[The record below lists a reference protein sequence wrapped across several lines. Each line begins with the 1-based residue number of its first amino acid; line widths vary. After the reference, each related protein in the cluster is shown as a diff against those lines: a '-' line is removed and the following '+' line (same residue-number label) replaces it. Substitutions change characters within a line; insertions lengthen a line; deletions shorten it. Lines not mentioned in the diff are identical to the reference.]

1 MPLKAIA
8 IIPARYASTRFPGK
22 PLVLI
27 GGKPMVQHVYE
38 RCQKVFDLAVVA
50 TDDQRIEKAV
60 KAFGGSV
67 VMTSPEHLSGTD
79 RCAEAAS
86 ILAKRFDFNVVVNVQ
101 GDEPFIEPSQ
111 LEIIKACFDNDNTE
125 IATLVAPI
133 TDSEM
138 LFDQNKVKVVLGEGG
153 NALYFSRQAIPFQ
166 RDIPVADWLRNHQYF
181 LHLGLYA
188 YRADVLGRISQLH
201 ASKLEMCEK
210 LEQLRWLE
218 NGYKI
223 TAALTEHVATG
234 IDTPNDLELLNKKLN
249 LNQK

>member
-22 PLVLI
+22 PLVSI
-27 GGKPMVQHVYE
+27 FGKPMVQHVYE
-38 RCQKVFDLAVVA
+38 RCLKVFDLVVVA
-50 TDDQRIEKAV
+50 TDDQRIENEV
-60 KAFGGSV
+60 KAFGGNV
-67 VMTSPEHLSGTD
+67 VMTHSEHPSGTD
-79 RCAEAAS
+79 RCAEAAA
-86 ILAKRFDFNVVVNVQ
+86 ILAVDFDFDVVVNVQ

-111 LEIIKACFDNDNTE
+111 LETIKACFDNVNTQ

-133 TDSEM
+133 TDSEL
-138 LFDQNKVKVVLGEGG
+138 LFDHNKVKVVLGEGG

-166 RDIPVADWLRNHQYF
+166 RDIPDAEWLKNHQYY

-188 YRADVLGRISQLH
+188 YRADVLCQIAQLQP
-201 ASKLEMCEK
+201 SKLERCEK

-223 TAALTEHVATG
+223 TVALTEHVAVG
-234 IDTPNDLELLNKKLN
+234 IDTPHDLEQLTQKINSSKK
-249 LNQK
+249 